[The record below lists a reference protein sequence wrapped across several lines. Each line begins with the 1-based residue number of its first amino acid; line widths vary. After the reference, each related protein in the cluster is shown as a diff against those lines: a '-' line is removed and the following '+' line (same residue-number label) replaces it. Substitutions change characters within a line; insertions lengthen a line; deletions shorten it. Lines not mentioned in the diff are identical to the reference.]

1 MHKGT
6 QRIRQLASLPHLI
19 GIEQLDHATVVGR
32 GHVRH
37 HRNEARRATRH
48 PREVQAVIT
57 RVVLQARAV
66 HALHTGLHVTRRILD
81 AQDAR
86 MLGEDV
92 QCRIRKRDAR
102 TTRNVIEHDGQVGRI
117 RHGAHVRTQALLGRT
132 IVVRGHDEQTIRSVL
147 LGTLADTHRVRS
159 VIRTRTTQDERAIP
173 HRLTDGVRQVILL
186 RLVSRR
192 RLTRRAGQQ
201 DRVASLVDQLDR
213 QALRGWQIN
222 LTGGGHRRDHGGC
235 EGTEAA
241 GRNVTHALHDTHAP
255 VLRARPARTWTDST
269 AAFPRGMA
277 RAVGP

>member
-6 QRIRQLASLPHLI
+6 QRIRQLTGLPHLI
-19 GIEQLDHATVVGR
+19 GVEQLDHAAVMGR

-37 HRNEARRATRH
+37 HRNEARGATRH

-66 HALHTGLHVTRRILD
+66 HALHTGLHVTRGVLD

-102 TTRNVIEHDGQVGRI
+102 TTRNVIEHDRQIGRI

-132 IVVRGHDEQTIRSVL
+132 IVVGGHDKQTVRSVL
-147 LGTLADTHRVRS
+147 LGALADTHRVRR
-159 VIRTRTTQDERAIP
+159 VVRTRATQDERAISY
-173 HRLTDGVRQVILL
+173 RLTDGVRQVILL

-192 RLTRRAGQQ
+192 
-201 DRVASLVDQLDR
+201 
-213 QALRGWQIN
+213 
-222 LTGGGHRRDHGGC
+222 
-235 EGTEAA
+235 
-241 GRNVTHALHDTHAP
+241 
-255 VLRARPARTWTDST
+255 
-269 AAFPRGMA
+269 
-277 RAVGP
+277 